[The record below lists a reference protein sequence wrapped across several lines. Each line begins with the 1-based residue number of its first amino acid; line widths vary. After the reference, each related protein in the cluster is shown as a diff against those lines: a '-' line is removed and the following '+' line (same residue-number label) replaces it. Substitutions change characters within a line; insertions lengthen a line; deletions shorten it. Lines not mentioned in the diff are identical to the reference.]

1 LKDSGFLNEKEAFA
15 ERLRTTGARKVFTPQ
30 RGAYI
35 DLVAMSE
42 K

>member
-1 LKDSGFLNEKEAFA
+1 MKDSGFLNEKEAYA
-15 ERLRTTGARKVFTPQ
+15 ESFRTTHPRKVFTPL